1 MTGDELRDK
10 REALGMTQE
19 QLATELKVA
28 PNTVARW
35 ERGERSIPPYL
46 DLALETIERNKPEK
60 TSRPPKAKAET
71 SKAGKKGSRKTK

>member
-1 MTGDELRDK
+1 MLVESAHSKLVIYCALMTGDELREK

-46 DLALETIERNKPEK
+46 DLALETIERNQ
-60 TSRPPKAKAET
+60 A
-71 SKAGKKGSRKTK
+71 KKGRQ